1 MRGYCNGGK
10 SGDNPIDVVRVVVV
24 VEIAIAVDSIE
35 VRGVGN
41 VGRTLPPVVRRTP
54 TTDKNPQPTSD
65 DIELN
70 RCILKLLLEIL
81 KPFFIRLYDTV

>member
-10 SGDNPIDVVRVVVV
+10 SGNNAIDVARVVVV
-24 VEIAIAVDSIE
+24 VDVTIGINCIE
-35 VRGVGN
+35 VGGVAD

-54 TTDKNPQPTSD
+54 TADKNPQPTSD

-70 RCILKLLLEIL
+70 RCI
-81 KPFFIRLYDTV
+81 